1 LLEGLTVN
9 VSEIKTNI
17 NKIVSILREKQLYK
31 EEFPILATAIYISCP
46 FIYKI
51 VASEII
57 YYSLKVKVN
66 YRKISKLLE
75 EIYIKKMYIHN
86 RFLLFKHLGRLL
98 EERRT
103 DTLCVECGNF
113 IYVQL
118 YQDDK
123 KKIICKHCLE
133 RER

>member
-1 LLEGLTVN
+1 MLEGLTVN

-17 NKIVSILREKQLYK
+17 NKIVRILREKQLYK
-31 EEFPILATAIYISCP
+31 EEFLILATAIYLSCP
-46 FIYKI
+46 FIYRI
-51 VASEII
+51 VASRII
-57 YYSLKVKVN
+57 FYSLNVKVD
-66 YRKISKLLE
+66 YIKISKLLE

-103 DTLCVECGNF
+103 DTLCVECGDF

-118 YQDDK
+118 YQNNK
-123 KKIICKHCLE
+123 KVFICKKCLE
-133 RER
+133 SEL